1 MAFAHG
7 LRPPYRCSV
16 PFPLP
21 STHAKQ
27 CPSCPEHKKSYKYTS
42 GLSELCSLHPVAKTI
57 TVTKTCEREGVSA
70 YGSKLH
76 SVILRNSRLE
86 GTQGA
91 GKITSTVKTV
101 ESEQHTLAFCLLAC
115 YSSGFLH
122 SYTGPGPAH
131 RMEIP
136 ITGWDLTPINN
147 QDSLTYCLQANR
159 LT

>member
-7 LRPPYRCSV
+7 LRPPCRCSV

-42 GLSELCSLHPVAKTI
+42 VLSQLCSLHPVAKLI

-76 SVILRNSRLE
+76 SVILRISRLE

-101 ESEQHTLAFCLLAC
+101 ESESTLLLSACLHATRLDFYILIQALAQPTE
-115 YSSGFLH
+115 SH
-122 SYTGPGPAH
+122 
-131 RMEIP
+131 
-136 ITGWDLTPINN
+136 
-147 QDSLTYCLQANR
+147 NR
-159 LT
+159 LGSDTD

>member
-7 LRPPYRCSV
+7 LRPPCLCSV

-27 CPSCPEHKKSYKYTS
+27 CPSCPEHKKSYRYTS
-42 GLSELCSLHPVAKTI
+42 VLSQLCSLHPVAKTI
-57 TVTKTCEREGVSA
+57 TVTKTCEREGISA

-86 GTQGA
+86 GTQGT

-101 ESEQHTLAFCLLAC
+101 KSEHSCFLPACMLLVWI
-115 YSSGFLH
+115 STFLCRPWP
-122 SYTGPGPAH
+122 SLQNG
-131 RMEIP
+131 
-136 ITGWDLTPINN
+136 
-147 QDSLTYCLQANR
+147 DSHNR
-159 LT
+159 LVSDTD